1 MPAASNAAFA
11 LDHKASQFVFCLV
24 GVFGICGLYN
34 CPIVKLYNLNSF
46 FVQSSMTYDDFSN
59 KLREIKEEYE
69 RAKKSKMSTVK
80 QLEDY
85 LVERKE
91 KRFSKGLK
99 SLKGLRV

>member
-1 MPAASNAAFA
+1 
-11 LDHKASQFVFCLV
+11 
-24 GVFGICGLYN
+24 
-34 CPIVKLYNLNSF
+34 
-46 FVQSSMTYDDFSN
+46 MTYDDFSN